1 MGALGVMTTTLPY
14 YGDDMAPSFMD
25 KARAAAQQ
33 AIDEA
38 KKGIDSGQ
46 AKIDEV
52 QAKRDADKLLAALG
66 AAFYTE
72 QRQGGSREDVNTA
85 LGAVDAHVR
94 EHGTSGFPDPSPD
107 AVSSDTPPAPAP
119 APPPTS
125 PPPIPPTPP
134 SPQTPPAAGGSP
146 YDAPPA

>member
-1 MGALGVMTTTLPY
+1 MPDSLPY
-14 YGDDMAPSFMD
+14 YRGLMAPSFMD

-46 AKIDEV
+46 AKLDDV
-52 QAKRDADKLLAALG
+52 QAKREAEKLLAALG
-66 AAFYTE
+66 VAFYQE
-72 QRQGGSREDVNTA
+72 QRQSGSRDDVNAA
-85 LGAVDAHVR
+85 LGAVDAHVQA
-94 EHGTSGFPDPSPD
+94 HGTAGFPARS
-107 AVSSDTPPAPAP
+107 AEAASSDSAPAP

-125 PPPIPPTPP
+125 PPP
-134 SPQTPPAAGGSP
+134 SPGSSEGPPAAGGSP